1 MKCYTIGYSDRKLEE
16 FLELLR
22 LYNIDC
28 VIDVRNT
35 PYARNNNRVY
45 DKEIIEKQIKQSGIN
60 YIYMGDKL
68 SIKNVHSQL
77 KRKGKSMN
85 FHNALEENSFNK
97 GINKIV
103 EGIKR
108 GHTIV
113 LMCEEKN
120 PFNCSRGIF
129 LGYALK
135 KEGIKLEHII
145 TDVMLKNQDRIEEEI
160 YITYEPFFQ
169 DKFVNLTIQDMVEY
183 DDYDKVNLNY
193 IKERVIEEG
202 YIRKFKEIKS

>member
-60 YIYMGDKL
+60 YIYMGNQL
-68 SIKNVHSQL
+68 SIKNIYSEL

-85 FHNALEENSFNK
+85 FHNALEDNIFNK
-97 GINKIV
+97 GINKVV

-135 KEGIKLEHII
+135 KRR
-145 TDVMLKNQDRIEEEI
+145 N
-160 YITYEPFFQ
+160 
-169 DKFVNLTIQDMVEY
+169 
-183 DDYDKVNLNY
+183 
-193 IKERVIEEG
+193 
-202 YIRKFKEIKS
+202 

>member
-60 YIYMGDKL
+60 YIYMGNQL
-68 SIKNVHSQL
+68 SIKNVHSEL

-85 FHNALEENSFNK
+85 FHNALEDNSFNR
-97 GINKIV
+97 GINKIL